1 MQEVDEDIKA
11 EDTETE
17 YTEAEFTKAEG
28 TEAIKGIRA
37 ELAKIQTEARR
48 VL

>member
-1 MQEVDEDIKA
+1 MQEADEDIKA

-17 YTEAEFTKAEG
+17 YTEAEG